1 MLWPLTGG
9 RRPPLRC
16 PGVSL
21 TCPGGR
27 MAYRKGN

>member
-16 PGVSL
+16 PVS
-21 TCPGGR
+21 THVPWGPHG
-27 MAYRKGN
+27 A

>member
-16 PGVSL
+16 PGVSHV
-21 TCPGGR
+21 PWGPHGV
-27 MAYRKGN
+27 